1 MSASAAVRIGD
12 QERDQAAE
20 CLREHMASGRLDA
33 AEFDERLGAALSAR
47 YATDLEPLFGDL
59 PLPHPAA
66 IRPATRPAARI
77 ADPRPGADPSDGV
90 VADRPVGGCTGT
102 DRRRS
107 AGWNAFVVMLWAAAI
122 AVCMNAGWDLWW
134 LLFIPFGIGMGGGH
148 RQRHQ
153 MAFERR
159 RELRMRHLEHRRY

>member
-1 MSASAAVRIGD
+1 MSASAPVRIGD

-20 CLREHMASGRLDA
+20 CLREHIASGRLDA

-66 IRPATRPAARI
+66 IEPAVRI
-77 ADPRPGADPSDGV
+77 ADPAPATQPTEDLDAGPA
-90 VADRPVGGCTGT
+90 VGCGGM

-122 AVCMNAGWDLWW
+122 AVCMNVGWDLWW
-134 LLFIPFGIGMGGGH
+134 LLFIPFGIGMGG
-148 RQRHQ
+148 HQ
-153 MAFERR
+153 QRR
-159 RELRMRHLEHRRY
+159 RVAFARRQDLRMHRLEHRRL

>member
-1 MSASAAVRIGD
+1 MSASASVRIGD

-47 YATDLEPLFGDL
+47 YATDLEPLFADL

-66 IRPATRPAARI
+66 LQPAVRVADATPAASP
-77 ADPRPGADPSDGV
+77 AAGPVP
-90 VADRPVGGCTGT
+90 DRAVGGCTGT

-107 AGWNAFVVMLWAAAI
+107 TGWNAFVVMLWVAAI
-122 AVCMNAGWDLWW
+122 AVCMNVGWDLWW
-134 LLFIPFGIGMGGGH
+134 LLFIPFGIGMGGH
-148 RQRHQ
+148 QQRHR

-159 RELRMRHLEHRRY
+159 QDLRMRRLEHRHF